1 MKMTRTVQIQ
11 QMKMKKK
18 TETEAFQKLVKR
30 NFGEIRNKIT
40 ERKSYIE
47 TTKIKTKKTFIFQQ
61 RAFLKN

>member
-1 MKMTRTVQIQ
+1 MTRTVQIQ

-47 TTKIKTKKTFIFQQ
+47 TTK
-61 RAFLKN
+61 

>member
-11 QMKMKKK
+11 QMKMKQK
-18 TETEAFQKLVKR
+18 TETEAFQKLVKK

>member
-1 MKMTRTVQIQ
+1 MTRTVQIQ

>member
-1 MKMTRTVQIQ
+1 
-11 QMKMKKK
+11 MKMKKK
-18 TETEAFQKLVKR
+18 TETEAFQKLVKK

>member
-1 MKMTRTVQIQ
+1 MTRTVQIQ

-18 TETEAFQKLVKR
+18 TETEAFQKLVKG

>member
-18 TETEAFQKLVKR
+18 TETEAFQKLVKK

>member
-1 MKMTRTVQIQ
+1 MTRTVQIQ

-18 TETEAFQKLVKR
+18 TETEAFQKLVKK